1 MATNSI
7 EIRLVNAGGVP
18 TPPSPTPPP
27 PSGNGAP
34 PPPAAPG
41 PATLP
46 FPGRPTAPPGPPPNP
61 GGPATLPM
69 PAPGA
74 PPRFGPQSYPIP
86 APTPT
91 TPPRFGPQSGPPGSP
106 NARAIPVTPPAP
118 TPFRAG
124 LDALFDKERD
134 ARHKLIDDLVQ
145 ERKERL
151 IRFREMEEEARR
163 QMRQE
168 AALRLAGTLAAIS
181 QALNAVNNYVNA
193 QIAISSQRIRGQ
205 NQEAAIAETQATAG
219 ALADAAPLV
228 GAAIGSIIPGVGTII
243 GGVVGAGVSQV
254 VRGIGD
260 LFTASER
267 AFLERSKAF
276 DELINRQ
283 AQLSPEVATA
293 KAMREINQFR
303 LDMREAEA
311 LGPDLARLEEAK
323 ARLDSVNAIKT
334 LNYNIEALAKQIE
347 DTNEKAD
354 KEIEWLESLV
364 AAAEGLGIVTKEQI
378 DQQKKLIAEM
388 KKARDGTPDFGP
400 TNDLLKAGRIMGG
413 TFAQGRVVDR
423 TAGAMGT
430 PLLTD
435 FRD

>member
-18 TPPSPTPPP
+18 TPPSPAPPP
-27 PSGNGAP
+27 PSGNGTP
-34 PPPAAPG
+34 PPPAPG

-46 FPGRPTAPPGPPPNP
+46 FPGRPTAPVGPPPAP

-69 PAPGA
+69 PATGT

-86 APTPT
+86 APTQT
-91 TPPRFGPQSGPPGSP
+91 TPPRFGPQSGPPGAP

-134 ARHKLIDDLVQ
+134 ARHKLIDDINQ

-151 IRFREMEEEARR
+151 IRFREMEDEARK

-168 AALRLAGTLAAIS
+168 AALRLAGLLAASS
-181 QALNAVNNYVNA
+181 QVLSAVNNYWNA
-193 QIAISSQRIRGQ
+193 QIAISGQRIRGQ

-219 ALADAAPLV
+219 AIADSAPLV

-243 GGVVGAGVSQV
+243 GGVVGAGVGQV
-254 VRGIGD
+254 VDGIGK

-283 AQLSPEVATA
+283 AQISPDVATA

-303 LDMREAEA
+303 LDMREAEII
-311 LGPDLARLEEAK
+311 GPDLARLEEAK
-323 ARLDSVNAIKT
+323 ARLDNVNAIKT
-334 LNYNIEALAKQIE
+334 LSYNLVALQEQIKQTA
-347 DTNEKAD
+347 DKAD
-354 KEIEWLESLV
+354 KEIEVMEQLAL
-364 AAAEGLGIVTKEQI
+364 AAEALGIITKEQAE
-378 DQQKKLIAEM
+378 QQKKLIAEM
-388 KKARDGTPDFGP
+388 KKARDGETDFGP

-423 TAGAMGT
+423 NSGAMNT
-430 PLLTD
+430 PVLGD
-435 FRD
+435 FSN